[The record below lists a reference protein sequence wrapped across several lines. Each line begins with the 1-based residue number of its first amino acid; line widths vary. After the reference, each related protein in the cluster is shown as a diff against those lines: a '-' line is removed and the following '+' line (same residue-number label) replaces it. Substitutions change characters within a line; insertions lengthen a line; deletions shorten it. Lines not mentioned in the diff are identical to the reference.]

1 MCVSGLPIYIVGQK
15 ALSLSY
21 VVVHSF
27 PFWLV
32 LSGAEIKCTTHVSLP
47 KWPINLFKLNQQS
60 RQQTLRVYCTIIHI
74 QCWASNIIIAICSTF
89 QMPKAFQMQ
98 LQMLFFTLSSTKAQL
113 WLQTFLTILY
123 KIFSSHYLLKAV
135 TQIVPWNHSRINGF
149 VVVFSLKSLP
159 QNSWHQPHF
168 SLLS

>member
-1 MCVSGLPIYIVGQK
+1 MCVSGVPIYIVGQK

-32 LSGAEIKCTTHVSLP
+32 LSGAEIKCTVHVSLP
-47 KWPINLFKLNQQS
+47 KWPINSISKVDNRSKEFTVLLYI
-60 RQQTLRVYCTIIHI
+60 LY
-74 QCWASNIIIAICSTF
+74 WASNIIIAICSTF